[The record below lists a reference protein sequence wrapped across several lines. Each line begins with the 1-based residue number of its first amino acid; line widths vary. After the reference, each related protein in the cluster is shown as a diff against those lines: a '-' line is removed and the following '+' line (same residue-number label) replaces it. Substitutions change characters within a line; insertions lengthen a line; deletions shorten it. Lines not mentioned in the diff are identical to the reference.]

1 MDTAT
6 STGVACVA
14 AAGLVVSAM
23 VAGNPRRA
31 GLASQTSRLPRLS
44 EAPSSIN
51 VSEPK
56 QRGPTRTTTKDLLVD
71 RPQAKSCQQ
80 SPQHT
85 LGTRDCGQHSIG
97 GGDHRS
103 SSVEAAVASAPAI
116 RSDSARG
123 DTAEGGQH
131 ATPLSLPSPTR
142 REARRSTRDSV
153 ESVGSSRRQKSL
165 LFRSVSEDDETR
177 RSTEPAV
184 VRSSAAVEERHC
196 SGLRAGGEQTTRTE
210 R

>member
-103 SSVEAAVASAPAI
+103 SSVEAAVASSPAI

-131 ATPLSLPSPTR
+131 ATPLSRPSPT